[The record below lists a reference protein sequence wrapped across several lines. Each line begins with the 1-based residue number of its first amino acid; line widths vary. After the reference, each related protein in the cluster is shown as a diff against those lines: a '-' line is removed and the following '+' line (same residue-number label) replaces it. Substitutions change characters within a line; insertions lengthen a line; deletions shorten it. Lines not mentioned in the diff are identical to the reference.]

1 MENMKCF
8 DCVLKHLSA
17 ALSFGKEILSGH
29 SMGNELDHRIDF
41 LGEITNAEQ
50 HLELI
55 DNTLFDKISAY
66 RKEIQTK
73 KVMIDFQDLQFIRKL
88 YLDVEILE
96 GDLSPVQG
104 LNKAYNA
111 VDIVYD
117 RVDNKE
123 WFQMSYSSLKKHL
136 QNYRNIYV
144 LSTSID
150 LSDYADVEVVNS
162 DIYTFAMNE
171 NLSEYFIVMYEN
183 TGFLKN
189 VDGMNLINTFSVF
202 PDKDIV
208 DTFRF
213 IRNKGIQGAIY
224 NYDGVKPQLINKAKF
239 NEVIEDY
246 RGNYPLTVYFY
257 AAKNTTRNNNVYFSV
272 NVDRNIC
279 CSTKDG
285 LKRKVFIK
293 WNENG
298 FESLKKYLDEL
309 GKVKN

>member
-1 MENMKCF
+1 MICY
-8 DCVLKHLSA
+8 DCVLKHLST

-29 SMGNELDHRIDF
+29 SLGNQLDHRIDF

-50 HLELI
+50 HLKLI

-66 RKEIQTK
+66 RKDIQAK

-96 GDLSPVQG
+96 GGLNTVQS
-104 LNKAYNA
+104 LNKAYDV
-111 VDIVYD
+111 VDIIYY

-123 WFQMSYSSLKKHL
+123 WFQLSYNSLKNHL

-144 LSTSID
+144 LYSSVD

-162 DIYTFAMNE
+162 DIYTFAKDVK
-171 NLSEYFIVMYEN
+171 LSEYFIVMYEN

-202 PDKDIV
+202 NNKDV
-208 DTFRF
+208 AETFSF
-213 IRNKGIQGAIY
+213 IRKQGIQGSIY
-224 NYDGVKPQLINKAKF
+224 NYDRFKAQLINKDKF
-239 NEVIEDY
+239 NAVTDGY
-246 RGNYPLTVYFY
+246 VGNYPLTVYFHCG
-257 AAKNTTRNNNVYFSV
+257 KNTTRNNNIHFTV
-272 NVDRNIC
+272 NVDRSIC

-285 LKRKVFIK
+285 LKRKIFVM
-293 WNENG
+293 WNEKG
-298 FESLKKYLDEL
+298 FESLKKYLDE
-309 GKVKN
+309 K